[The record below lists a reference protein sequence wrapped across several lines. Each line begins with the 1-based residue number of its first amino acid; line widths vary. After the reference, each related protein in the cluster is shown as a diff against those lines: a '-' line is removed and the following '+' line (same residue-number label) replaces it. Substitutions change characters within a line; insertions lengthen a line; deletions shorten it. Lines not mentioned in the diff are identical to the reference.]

1 MRRARIF
8 APAAMF
14 ARARSTSTSLVIS
27 TKPRHSGRSTRPVI
41 SSAVEKSNYKAW
53 STPFVRRCR
62 SEISPRARL
71 SASLGRNDKR
81 GKRGW
86 STCSPC
92 HFVMRRG
99 IRVDLP
105 TLSFRAQ
112 SRNLTIKPGRHLL
125 SVAVAPR
132 FLHALGLQPRLVE
145 MTKGGNAG
153 GRPPPPLS
161 FQLNRGIRVD
171 LPAPSFRAQ
180 SRNLTIKPGRHLLSV
195 AYAPRFLH
203 ALGLQPRLVE
213 MTKWDAGAIYCS
225 IKQILLFNIDY
236 FISINNIYT

>member
-1 MRRARIF
+1 MRRLCGGRGSSRPPQCLRVRGRPPPPLSFQLNRGIRVDL
-8 APAAMF
+8 PALSF
-14 ARARSTSTSLVIS
+14 RAQSRNLTI
-27 TKPRHSGRSTRPVI
+27 KPGRF
-41 SSAVEKSNYKAW
+41 
-53 STPFVRRCR
+53 PFVRRLR

-105 TLSFRAQ
+105 
-112 SRNLTIKPGRHLL
+112 
-125 SVAVAPR
+125 
-132 FLHALGLQPRLVE
+132 
-145 MTKGGNAG
+145 
-153 GRPPPPLS
+153 
-161 FQLNRGIRVD
+161 
-171 LPAPSFRAQ
+171 APSFRAQ
-180 SRNLTIKPGRHLLSV
+180 SRNLTIKPGRFPFVRRCRSEIS
-195 AYAPRFLH
+195 PRARLT
-203 ALGLQPRLVE
+203 ASLGRND
-213 MTKWDAGAIYCS
+213 KRDAGAIYCS